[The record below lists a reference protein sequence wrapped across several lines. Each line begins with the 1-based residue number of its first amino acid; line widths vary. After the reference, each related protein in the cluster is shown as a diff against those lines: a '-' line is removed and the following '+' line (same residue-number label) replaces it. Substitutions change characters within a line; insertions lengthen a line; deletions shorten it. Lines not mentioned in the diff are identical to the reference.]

1 MYTVVQQTNKIEL
14 MYRSTAKMGKHTDP
28 VWQVRMTKYELIWQ
42 GNEGGEFLPDVRH
55 FSDVCFRFACLSF
68 KVKWQKDDLDNNMN
82 FFSVSSDGRITQWTI
97 VKVNLVRQLKEKQ
110 NSL

>member
-28 VWQVRMTKYELIWQ
+28 VWQVRMTKYKLIWQ

-55 FSDVCFRFACLSF
+55 FSDFACLSF

-97 VKVNLVRQLKEKQ
+97 VKVNLVH
-110 NSL
+110 